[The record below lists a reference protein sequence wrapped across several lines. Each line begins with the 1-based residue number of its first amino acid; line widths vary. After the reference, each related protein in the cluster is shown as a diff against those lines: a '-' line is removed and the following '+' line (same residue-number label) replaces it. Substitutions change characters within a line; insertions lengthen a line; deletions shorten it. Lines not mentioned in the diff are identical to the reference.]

1 MEATVIEDM
10 IEGQLKYIRKM
21 SLLTDDQIRAIIRQ
35 KIMEKP
41 EMIEHYQDTQQKK
54 LFDDI
59 VKMSRDTRG
68 DPTKFARRVDS
79 L

>member
-1 MEATVIEDM
+1 MEESIVEEM

-35 KIMEKP
+35 KIVERP
-41 EMIEHYQDTQQKK
+41 EMIEHYQDTSQKK
-54 LFDDI
+54 LLDDI
-59 VKMSRDTRG
+59 VKMSKDVKG
-68 DPTKFARRVDS
+68 DPTKFARRVDD